1 MSDQEITPPP
11 APFRPKDPI
20 RRKTSSSSGPNLG
33 QLAMPLA
40 ILGAVVFIPL
50 WVWFFWRVEP
60 GPGEIAI
67 LVRKTGKELPSGQ
80 ILATEPGQ
88 KGIQLEVLAEGRWF
102 KNPYTWGWE
111 YGQITDV
118 PPGKLAVLTR
128 LYGNDLQ
135 DGQILAPEGYKG
147 IVPEVLRPGKYRIN
161 PHAFGVQLFD
171 AKTIRPGYGGVTT
184 SLTGADV
191 LNGDV
196 PEEDRNTFLVKEGMK
211 GVRPDILDAGTYY
224 LNPYMVV
231 VTDVNLQSQR
241 FEMSGDDAISFL
253 TLDGFTV
260 NVEGT
265 IEYALMREKAAQLTH
280 QVGDMEDIL
289 KKIVL
294 PKARGFSRI
303 EGSKNPA
310 KNYIAGDTRQKF
322 QDNLEAHLVAQCRAW
337 GVDIKSVLI
346 RNIKPPDEIASI
358 IRDREVAVQD
368 AVKYGQQ
375 IEQAK
380 SEAEL
385 VKQEM
390 LALQNKAKVEAD
402 TSRIRA
408 VIAAEQ
414 EREVR
419 LTRANRD
426 LEVAR
431 LENAAAKA
439 QADAKLLKAKAEG
452 DVIRM
457 KNEAEATVIAS
468 QVKAFGKGIHFARY
482 TFYERAGPKIRSVLS
497 GDGEEGLGG
506 VLRAFVPAAAKGGA
520 E

>member
-1 MSDQEITPPP
+1 MDEQDFIPPSIP
-11 APFRPKDPI
+11 ERFQRPNAGRAKLN
-20 RRKTSSSSGPNLG
+20 GPGLG
-33 QLAMPLA
+33 LLATPLA
-40 ILGAVVFIPL
+40 ILAAVLILPAWF
-50 WVWFFWRVEP
+50 WFFCRIEP
-60 GPGEIAI
+60 GPGEIAVLI
-67 LVRKTGKELPSGQ
+67 RKTGADLPSGQ
-80 ILATEPGQ
+80 ILALEEGQ

-102 KNPYTWGWE
+102 KNPYTWAW
-111 YGQITDV
+111 QIHKITDV
-118 PPGKLAVLTR
+118 PAGKLGVQTR
-128 LYGNDLQ
+128 LYGKELP
-135 DGQILAPEGYKG
+135 DGQILAPDGYKG
-147 IVPEVLRPGKYRIN
+147 IVAKVLGPGKHRVN
-161 PHAFGVQLFD
+161 PFAYGVQLFD
-171 AKTIRPGYGGVTT
+171 AITIRPGFGGVTT
-184 SLTGADV
+184 SLTGLDV

-196 PEEDRNTFLVKEGMK
+196 AEADRNTFLVKEGMK
-211 GVRPDILDAGTYY
+211 GVQSGILDAGTYY

-231 VTDVNLQSQR
+231 VTEVNLQSQR
-241 FEMSGDDAISFL
+241 FEMSGEDAISFL

-265 IEYALMREKAAQLTH
+265 IEYALMREQAARLTH
-280 QVGDMEDIL
+280 QVGDMDDIL

-310 KNYIAGDTRQKF
+310 KNYIAGVTRQKF
-322 QDNLEAHLVAQCRAW
+322 QDNLEAHLIAQCKNW

-346 RNIKPPDEIASI
+346 RNITPPDAIASI

-390 LALQNKAKVEAD
+390 LAVQNKEKVEAE
-402 TSRIRA
+402 TARIRA

-426 LEVAR
+426 LEVSK

-439 QADAKLLKAKAEG
+439 QAEAKLLQAKAEG
-452 DVIRM
+452 NVIRM
-457 KNEAEATVIAS
+457 RNEADAGVIEN
-468 QVKAFGKGIHFARY
+468 QVKAFGTGMNLARY
-482 TFYERAGPKIRSVLS
+482 VFYGRVGPKIQSILS
-497 GDGEEGLGG
+497 GDQADGLGG
-506 VLRAFVPAAAKGGA
+506 LLKAYVPAAAKGGA
-520 E
+520 Q